1 MFRTVIVPRG
11 RLALMAGLLSVL
23 TLGFIGSVQA
33 DTVTI
38 EMLGGPGQ
46 GDFRFSPAEVTV
58 KMGDTVEWINMS
70 PSPILHT
77 ATYGMGNDDPLSGF
91 YFDSG
96 FLATGGTYSVTLT
109 RMGVYH
115 YYCIPHELFDM
126 RGILTV
132 GHFQHEAV
140 QNEF

>member
-1 MFRTVIVPRG
+1 MSHRLEVPMG
-11 RLALMAGLLSVL
+11 RLALVAGLVSII

-46 GDFRFSPAEVTV
+46 GDFRFSPVEVTV

-70 PSPILHT
+70 PSPIMHT
-77 ATYGMGNDDPLSGF
+77 ATYGMGAGDPMSGF
-91 YFDSG
+91 FFDSG
-96 FLATGGTYSVTLT
+96 LMATGETYSITLT
-109 RMGVYH
+109 RMGTYH
-115 YYCIPHELFDM
+115 YYCIPHEFLDM

-132 GHFQHEAV
+132 GHFQNEAV